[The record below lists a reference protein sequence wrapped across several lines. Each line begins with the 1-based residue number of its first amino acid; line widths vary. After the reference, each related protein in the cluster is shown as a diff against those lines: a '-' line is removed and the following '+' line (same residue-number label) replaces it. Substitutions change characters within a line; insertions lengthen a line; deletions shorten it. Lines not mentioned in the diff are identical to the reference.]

1 MTHVDPAEEREVS
14 SAVELRSLTK
24 AFRETVAVNSIDLT
38 VPAGTF
44 YGIVGPNGA
53 GKSTTLAMI
62 AGLLAP
68 TSGTVAVAGF
78 DTTRQR
84 EQALAALGIMMEGL
98 SLPERLTGGELL
110 AYTARLRGLGAG
122 WQERADDLLEVL
134 ELDRAPATLV
144 VDYSTGMR
152 KKIGL
157 ALALLHRPDV
167 LVLDEPFEAIDPVS
181 ARSIE
186 GLLGQYVAG
195 GGTVLLSSHIMD
207 VVERNCERVAL
218 LKDGNIVAEGTIAE
232 VTAGG
237 TLNDTFV
244 DLVGA
249 APQRALEW
257 LA

>member
-1 MTHVDPAEEREVS
+1 MTKETVPVLHLS
-14 SAVELRSLTK
+14 GLTK
-24 AFRETVAVNSIDLT
+24 RYGDRLAVDAIDLT
-38 VPAGTF
+38 VPAGIF

-68 TSGTVAVAGF
+68 DAGTVTVTGIDAAKN
-78 DTTRQR
+78 R
-84 EQALAALGIMMEGL
+84 EQVLGALGIMMEGL
-98 SLPERLTGGELL
+98 SLPERLTGHELL
-110 AYTARLRGLGAG
+110 EYTAQLRGIGDE
-122 WQERADDLLEVL
+122 WPQRAADLLEIL
-134 ELDRAPATLV
+134 ELDAESSTMI

-157 ALALLHRPDV
+157 AVALLHRPRM
-167 LVLDEPFEAIDPVS
+167 LLLDEPFEAIDPVS
-181 ARSIE
+181 ARAIE
-186 GLLGQYVAG
+186 GLLGQFVRG

-207 VVERNCERVAL
+207 VVERTSERVAL
-218 LKDGNIVAEGTIAE
+218 IKDGRILVEGPVDE
-232 VTAGG
+232 VSAGG

-249 APQRALEW
+249 PAHREIGW

>member
-1 MTHVDPAEEREVS
+1 MSTTVTPAVRLS
-14 SAVELRSLTK
+14 GLTK
-24 AFRETVAVNSIDLT
+24 RFGDHLVVDSIDLA
-38 VPAGTF
+38 VPAGMF
-44 YGIVGPNGA
+44 YGVVGPNGA

-68 TSGTVAVAGF
+68 DSGTVTVAGF
-78 DTTRQR
+78 DAANDR
-84 EQALAALGIMMEGL
+84 ERVLDTLGIMMEGL
-98 SLPERLTGGELL
+98 SLPERLTGRELL
-110 AYTARLRGLGAG
+110 EYTARLRGMGDE
-122 WQERADDLLEVL
+122 WSQRASDLLEIL
-134 ELDRAPATLV
+134 ELDHAPSTLI

-157 ALALLHRPDV
+157 AVALLHRPRL

-181 ARSIE
+181 ARAIE
-186 GLLGQYVAG
+186 GLLEQYVGG

-207 VVERNCERVAL
+207 VVERTCERVAL
-218 LKDGNIVAEGTIAE
+218 VKDGRVMTEGTVDE
-232 VTAGG
+232 VRAGS

-249 APQRALEW
+249 APRREIGW

>member
-1 MTHVDPAEEREVS
+1 MTTAAIP
-14 SAVELRSLTK
+14 AVELSGLTK
-24 AFRETVAVNSIDLT
+24 RFGDRLAVDAIDLA

-53 GKSTTLAMI
+53 GKSTTLSMI

-68 TSGTVAVAGF
+68 DSGTVRVAGF
-78 DTTRQR
+78 DAASRR
-84 EQALAALGIMMEGL
+84 EQVLGALGIMLEGL
-98 SLPERLTGGELL
+98 SLPERLTGTELL
-110 AYTARLRGLGAG
+110 EYTARLRGIGDG
-122 WQERADDLLEVL
+122 WRQRAADLLEVL
-134 ELDRAPATLV
+134 ELDRAPSTLI

-157 ALALLHRPDV
+157 AVALLHRPQV

-181 ARSIE
+181 ARAID
-186 GLLGQYVAG
+186 GLLGQYVGG

-207 VVERNCERVAL
+207 VVERTCERVAL
-218 LKDGNIVAEGTIAE
+218 IKDGRILTEGTVDE
-232 VTAGG
+232 VRAGS

-249 APQRALEW
+249 VPQRSIGW
-257 LA
+257 LACG